1 MFASRGE
8 ESDQAEDHPPSRYSI
23 QLYCEGDLALDDK
36 TIQGNYL
43 DPYLPVPDRCKVGNE
58 ARHR

>member
-8 ESDQAEDHPPSRYSI
+8 ESDQAEDHPPSKYSI
-23 QLYCEGDLALDDK
+23 RLYCGDDLVLDDK

-43 DPYLPVPDRCKVGNE
+43 DPYLLVPG
-58 ARHR
+58 